1 MVILDTV
8 INDDVVHRFQASE
21 LDYVKVAAQFRRAHE
36 LDAEAAYYRH
46 RAMQQEQARGPGY
59 YVGLLRALA
68 TDRAA
73 MAQRLRTGIMLNG
86 PSPPLNRP
94 LWRRTLPQPGTFIA
108 SRLSARPEMPCACP
122 RRRDCAGWEVCRDSG
137 RAVSASGLP
146 SAAGALRVG
155 LCGALAVR
163 WCRPLG
169 VIRRLTIRHGAT
181 RVPASGGRDL

>member
-1 MVILDTV
+1 MILDTV

-73 MAQRLRTGIMLNG
+73 MAQRLGQGSCST
-86 PSPPLNRP
+86 
-94 LWRRTLPQPGTFIA
+94 A
-108 SRLSARPEMPCACP
+108 P
-122 RRRDCAGWEVCRDSG
+122 RRRLIGPCGGGRCRSPGRSSPRGSQHALRCPARRALSALDYAAHLLSG
-137 RAVSASGLP
+137 GADP
-146 SAAGALRVG
+146 SACLDV
-155 LCGALAVR
+155 
-163 WCRPLG
+163 
-169 VIRRLTIRHGAT
+169 
-181 RVPASGGRDL
+181 